1 MSVIRSER
9 KNRGIPPERYGE
21 EKKNGD
27 LPENGI
33 ETTLSSTSERL
44 CNESINGITTVD
56 VHVPMNSLKSYE
68 GKMKT
73 GTTEVS
79 SKMSRNTM
87 RRRQLEI
94 DLEAEKRIIELERRL
109 ILKEAQLKKVKLEEE
124 YGSRAEESSRNDN
137 SNRKREDI
145 QKWINGVE
153 NSIDDITVLSF
164 RSGKGADHEIA
175 TDEGDKKKKYLCVT
189 TEGKQ
194 EKCELYCSFCKKTN
208 HKIDKC
214 TFFQQL
220 DMNKRWE
227 WVTQNKVC
235 FTCLGSRHQAR
246 YCHLPNETRAD
257 ISEVEVVH
265 HHMKEEEN
273 KVLLRVAPVV
283 INGPKVDMKL
293 AEKLGATGPRE
304 PLTLRWTN
312 SVINKEYN
320 SQRIHFEIR
329 GENETENHW
338 INNAR
343 TVSNLN
349 LPSQTINS
357 KIWVKMEIFIFGKCF
372 IDSNANMKK

>member
-1 MSVIRSER
+1 MSVRRSEM

-56 VHVPMNSLKSYE
+56 IHVPMNSPKSYE
-68 GKMKT
+68 GRMKT
-73 GTTEVS
+73 RTTEVS

-109 ILKEAQLKKVKLEEE
+109 ILKEAQLKKVELEEE
-124 YGSRAEESSRNDN
+124 YGSRTEESSKNDN

-145 QKWINGVE
+145 QKWINEVK

-175 TDEGDKKKKYLCVT
+175 TGSGTGTNIEHEREGFVEEKSIREDEKLSKFLAR
-189 TEGKQ
+189 Q
-194 EKCELYCSFCKKTN
+194 S
-208 HKIDKC
+208 IS
-214 TFFQQL
+214 
-220 DMNKRWE
+220 
-227 WVTQNKVC
+227 
-235 FTCLGSRHQAR
+235 SRHQAR
-246 YCHLPNETRAD
+246 YCRKEKVCNVNNCNKFHNELLHTYLPNETRAE

-265 HHMKEEEN
+265 HHMKEEEI
-273 KVLLRVAPVV
+273 LRVPPVV
-283 INGPKVDMKL
+283 INGPKAINCAFALFDEASTITLVDMKL

-312 SVINKEYN
+312 SVINKRYN

-329 GENETENHW
+329 GENETESHW
-338 INNAR
+338 IKNAR
-343 TVSNLN
+343 TV
-349 LPSQTINS
+349 TDDAEY
-357 KIWVKMEIFIFGKCF
+357 KAVRIW
-372 IDSNANMKK
+372 

>member
-1 MSVIRSER
+1 MSVRRSER

-68 GKMKT
+68 GRMKT

-109 ILKEAQLKKVKLEEE
+109 ILKEAQLKKVELEEE

-145 QKWINGVE
+145 QKWINKVE

-175 TDEGDKKKKYLCVT
+175 TGSGTGTNIDYEKEGFVEKKSIREDEKLSKFLARQSISKELPTFSGDPTEWLHFLRAFRET
-189 TEGKQ
+189 TEMCGFSDRENIARLQ
-194 EKCELYCSFCKKTN
+194 KCLK
-208 HKIDKC
+208 D
-214 TFFQQL
+214 
-220 DMNKRWE
+220 
-227 WVTQNKVC
+227 
-235 FTCLGSRHQAR
+235 
-246 YCHLPNETRAD
+246 LPNETRAD

-273 KVLLRVAPVV
+273 KVSLRVAPVV
-283 INGPKVDMKL
+283 INGPK
-293 AEKLGATGPRE
+293 GH
-304 PLTLRWTN
+304 LTPCIDYWKYYWL
-312 SVINKEYN
+312 SG
-320 SQRIHFEIR
+320 F
-329 GENETENHW
+329 G
-338 INNAR
+338 
-343 TVSNLN
+343 
-349 LPSQTINS
+349 
-357 KIWVKMEIFIFGKCF
+357 EIFLDPDVQQFGG
-372 IDSNANMKK
+372 DLTTD

>member
-1 MSVIRSER
+1 MSVRRSER

-68 GKMKT
+68 RRMKT

-87 RRRQLEI
+87 RRSQLEI

-109 ILKEAQLKKVKLEEE
+109 ILKEAQLKKVELEEE

-145 QKWINGVE
+145 QKWINEVK
-153 NSIDDITVLSF
+153 NSNDDITVLSF

-175 TDEGDKKKKYLCVT
+175 SGSGTGTNIDYEKEGFVEKKSFREDEELSKFLARQSISKELPTFSGDPTEWLHFLRAFRET
-189 TEGKQ
+189 TEMCGFSDRENIARLQ
-194 EKCELYCSFCKKTN
+194 KCLK
-208 HKIDKC
+208 D
-214 TFFQQL
+214 
-220 DMNKRWE
+220 
-227 WVTQNKVC
+227 
-235 FTCLGSRHQAR
+235 
-246 YCHLPNETRAD
+246 LPNETRAD

-283 INGPKVDMKL
+283 INGPKDKYIQKL
-293 AEKLGATGPRE
+293 KEDNQIAIQQALDSEKEMNSLLEEQKKLVEEMDFKIKELKKEAADKGKEVVSVKTMDTQRDRKKGAED
-304 PLTLRWTN
+304 
-312 SVINKEYN
+312 
-320 SQRIHFEIR
+320 
-329 GENETENHW
+329 
-338 INNAR
+338 
-343 TVSNLN
+343 
-349 LPSQTINS
+349 S
-357 KIWVKMEIFIFGKCF
+357 KYI
-372 IDSNANMKK
+372 

>member
-1 MSVIRSER
+1 MSVRRSER

-68 GKMKT
+68 GRMKT

-94 DLEAEKRIIELERRL
+94 DLEAEKRIIELERRS
-109 ILKEAQLKKVKLEEE
+109 ILKEAQLKKVELEEE

-145 QKWINGVE
+145 QRWINEVE

-175 TDEGDKKKKYLCVT
+175 TGSGTGTNIDYEKEGFVEKKSIREDEKLSKFLARQSISEELPTFSGDPTEWLHFLRAFRET
-189 TEGKQ
+189 TEMCGFSDRENIARLQ
-194 EKCELYCSFCKKTN
+194 KCLKANYPCKE
-208 HKIDKC
+208 C
-214 TFFQQL
+214 
-220 DMNKRWE
+220 
-227 WVTQNKVC
+227 
-235 FTCLGSRHQAR
+235 
-246 YCHLPNETRAD
+246 
-257 ISEVEVVH
+257 
-265 HHMKEEEN
+265 
-273 KVLLRVAPVV
+273 
-283 INGPKVDMKL
+283 
-293 AEKLGATGPRE
+293 
-304 PLTLRWTN
+304 
-312 SVINKEYN
+312 
-320 SQRIHFEIR
+320 
-329 GENETENHW
+329 
-338 INNAR
+338 
-343 TVSNLN
+343 
-349 LPSQTINS
+349 
-357 KIWVKMEIFIFGKCF
+357 
-372 IDSNANMKK
+372 